1 MTRKFL
7 SAVALCVSSFI
18 CLSSAQDLKGFTQYM
33 PSRQSRAE
41 LEAQWNAPKPTPQRK
56 TLKAGKTVEANFLQN
71 YQIETLLGINNQ
83 PANMTLSINSDMI
96 LIPSSDCTY
105 KCERKVYKASSTAKV
120 LSTDA
125 SYGNLD
131 FSNFTVPYDN
141 TTFFGNQV
149 QDRVCLKNA
158 NSTCLPQT
166 RSSDFSQF
174 LYIKDYTNEFVP
186 SQTYRG
192 QGILGLAPTN
202 RTSLPSYIDYL
213 KNYSFIDT
221 ASFSLYQN

>member
-18 CLSSAQDLKGFTQYM
+18 CLTSAQDIKGFTQYM

-56 TLKAGKTVEANFLQN
+56 SLKAGKTVEANFLQN

-105 KCERKVYKASSTAKV
+105 KCERKVYKTSSTAKI

-141 TTFFGNQV
+141 TTFFGSQV

-158 NSTCLPQT
+158 NSTCLP
-166 RSSDFSQF
+166 
-174 LYIKDYTNEFVP
+174 
-186 SQTYRG
+186 
-192 QGILGLAPTN
+192 
-202 RTSLPSYIDYL
+202 
-213 KNYSFIDT
+213 
-221 ASFSLYQN
+221 